1 MLELYLI
8 KTATSSVNYS
18 RGPQAIKQFID
29 LVPAH
34 LLSIVIIPPLFI
46 FIHLQTS
53 SVDSNLAVIN
63 DPSTIG
69 SNFDFENFSREKD
82 ERSC

>member
-1 MLELYLI
+1 MFTLYLI

-29 LVPAH
+29 LVPVR
-34 LLSIVIIPPLFI
+34 LLSIVIIPSLFI

-53 SVDSNLAVIN
+53 SVDS
-63 DPSTIG
+63 
-69 SNFDFENFSREKD
+69 
-82 ERSC
+82 